1 MKKNILFLI
10 VFCVCSLQIFA
21 DSTATIYCLVQNPT
35 SKQLHLGMIEPDNG
49 GVYIIS
55 NSSFPMATLNNNTI
69 DPFKKIYYFTVGETL
84 VGMDIT
90 NGEIRSQV
98 KINLSQGQYF
108 IDFEFNT
115 RDSNI
120 YGMVYLG
127 SYMGFKL
134 SKIAVETGQIEFISN
149 TTSFSTTTNK
159 SHTLDSDKG
168 IYYTRS
174 ENSLFG
180 IDIKTG
186 LTVSNAVLNGD
197 AQDFNFIKYNK
208 KNGKIYGLSR
218 PEGPGKPFY
227 LATINPATGYIN
239 LLSPYNVSD
248 AVTVSTQTMD
258 IASNRYFLLTPTYI
272 LGIEM
277 DRGEIRSST
286 FSNKVNM
293 YGFNSL
299 NYKYTGEKTKILGQG
314 NEGGGNGGGGGNLSN
329 STVQSEKI
337 SYSVYPNPANDHIK
351 IESNQLEDSKVQL
364 FNSIGARIAD
374 IDFKDTNKLDV
385 DVSAYP
391 EGIYYL
397 IINQKGH
404 VVLKEKL
411 MITR

>member
-10 VFCVCSLQIFA
+10 VLCVCSLPIFA

-35 SKQLHLGMIEPDNG
+35 SKQIHLGMIEPDNG
-49 GVYIIS
+49 GVYMIS

-69 DPFKKIYYFTVGETL
+69 DPFKKIYYFTIGETL

-90 NGEIRSQV
+90 KGEIRSQV

-115 RDSNI
+115 SDSNI

-127 SYMGFKL
+127 PYMGFRL
-134 SKIAVETGQIEFISN
+134 GKIAVETGEIEYISN
-149 TTSFSTTTNK
+149 TTSFSTTVNK

-186 LTVSNAVLNGD
+186 LTVSNVVLNGD

-208 KNGKIYGLSR
+208 NNGKIYGLSR
-218 PEGPGKPFY
+218 PEGPSKPFY
-227 LATINPATGYIN
+227 LATINPLTGYIT
-239 LLSPYNVSD
+239 LISPYNVSD
-248 AVTVSTQTMD
+248 AVTVTSQTMN
-258 IASNRYFLLTPTYI
+258 IASNRYFLLSPSYI
-272 LGIEM
+272 LGIDM
-277 DRGEIRSST
+277 DSGKIRSST
-286 FSNKVNM
+286 LSNKVNM

-299 NYKYTGEKTKILGQG
+299 DYKYTGEKTMILGQG
-314 NEGGGNGGGGGNLSN
+314 NEGGGGGGGGNLS
-329 STVQSEKI
+329 SSSVQLEKI
-337 SYSVYPNPANDHIK
+337 SYRVYPNPANNHIK
-351 IESNQLEDSKVQL
+351 IETNQLEDSKVQL
-364 FNSIGARIAD
+364 FNSIGSRIAD
-374 IDFKDTNKLDV
+374 IDFKDSNKLDV

>member
-1 MKKNILFLI
+1 
-10 VFCVCSLQIFA
+10 
-21 DSTATIYCLVQNPT
+21 
-35 SKQLHLGMIEPDNG
+35 
-49 GVYIIS
+49 
-55 NSSFPMATLNNNTI
+55 
-69 DPFKKIYYFTVGETL
+69 
-84 VGMDIT
+84 
-90 NGEIRSQV
+90 
-98 KINLSQGQYF
+98 
-108 IDFEFNT
+108 
-115 RDSNI
+115 
-120 YGMVYLG
+120 
-127 SYMGFKL
+127 MGFRL
-134 SKIAVETGQIEFISN
+134 SKIAVETGQIDFISN
-149 TTSFSTTTNK
+149 TTSFSTTINK

-299 NYKYTGEKTKILGQG
+299 NYKYTGEKTMIMGQG
-314 NEGGGNGGGGGNLSN
+314 NEGGRNLSN
-329 STVQSEKI
+329 SSVQSEKI

-351 IESNQLEDSKVQL
+351 IETNQLEDSKVQL

-374 IDFKDTNKLDV
+374 IDFKDSNKLDV